1 MLNALD
7 LCVACFEYKGKR
19 NLANQAAAGM
29 TTMANN
35 KSSKDQLADVIFG
48 VGSAK
53 ERLARRRQQNIESG
67 TQSLRWEKTFWQV
80 ATEQSK
86 K

>member
-1 MLNALD
+1 MNVLD

-19 NLANQAAAGM
+19 NLSNQIAGAV
-29 TTMANN
+29 TTMAN
-35 KSSKDQLADVIFG
+35 KSSKDQLAEFIFG

-53 ERLARRRQQNIESG
+53 ERLARRRQHNVESG
-67 TQSLRWEKTFWQV
+67 TNSLRWEKTYWQV

>member
-1 MLNALD
+1 M
-7 LCVACFEYKGKR
+7 ACFEYKGKR
-19 NLANQAAAGM
+19 NLSNQM
-29 TTMANN
+29 TGAVSTMTN

-53 ERLARRRQQNIESG
+53 ERLARRRQQTIESG
-67 TQSLRWEKTFWQV
+67 TNSLRWEKTYWQV

>member
-1 MLNALD
+1 M
-7 LCVACFEYKGKR
+7 ACFEYKGKR
-19 NLANQAAAGM
+19 NLSNQM
-29 TTMANN
+29 TGAVSTMTN

-53 ERLARRRQQNIESG
+53 ERLARRRQHTMESG
-67 TQSLRWEKTFWQV
+67 TNSLRWEKTYWQV